1 MTCLVL
7 QSVPTV
13 SYLEAGS

>member
-1 MTCLVL
+1 MACLVL
-7 QSVPTV
+7 QGVPTV